1 MRKNWISVLFLFL
14 CAASHATV
22 FGGIR
27 GLVHDAQHRPI
38 AGAQVA
44 VRAVNSDFR
53 KTAVTNDLGEFRLEA
68 LPAGAYEV
76 EVGAPGFADTR
87 QPVTIISGNVA

>member
-1 MRKNWISVLFLFL
+1 MRWPVLLL
-14 CAASHATV
+14 LLGALSYATV

-27 GLVHDAQHRPI
+27 GLVHDVQHRPI
-38 AGAQVA
+38 AGAQVV

-53 KTAVTNDLGEFRLEA
+53 KTALTNDLGEFRLEA

-76 EVGAPGFADTR
+76 GLP
-87 QPVTIISGNVA
+87 